1 MAKPKSCDK
10 QINGQPD
17 NRFNFNGFAHLRTP
31 IAMKQSD
38 EILTLANAERM
49 PFLICFLLLS
59 SWFPDSSFNMENAP
73 AKHVLFACEGRES
86 D

>member
-38 EILTLANAERM
+38 EILTLANAE
-49 PFLICFLLLS
+49 
-59 SWFPDSSFNMENAP
+59 
-73 AKHVLFACEGRES
+73 
-86 D
+86 